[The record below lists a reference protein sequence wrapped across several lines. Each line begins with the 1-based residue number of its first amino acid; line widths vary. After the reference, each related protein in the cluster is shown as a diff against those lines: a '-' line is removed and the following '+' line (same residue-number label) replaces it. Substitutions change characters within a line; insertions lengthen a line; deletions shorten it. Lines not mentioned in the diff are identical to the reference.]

1 MGKDT
6 EIPEIKDM
14 DEFCRQVNTFPN
26 WSACRI
32 KSRDLS
38 PDVVKTLKQWLIDNP
53 PVLLSGK
60 IVDVV
65 RIGDENNTDKDENK

>member
-1 MGKDT
+1 MVEDT

-14 DEFCRQVNTFPN
+14 EQVCYQVNTFPD
-26 WSACRI
+26 WSAFMI
-32 KSRDLS
+32 ESGDFK
-38 PDVVKTLKQWLIDNP
+38 PGVEKTLKHWLIDNP

-65 RIGDENNTDKDENK
+65 RKEDKNNTE